1 MISKALKTINSYKM
15 LENTEN
21 IIVGLSGGAD
31 SVSLTHFLYTIS
43 KKMNFNLHAVHINH
57 GIRNEE
63 AKRDEI
69 FVKDFCKELK
79 INLIIKEVDIPRISK
94 ELKIGMEEAG
104 RKIRYEVFN
113 QVANQNKN
121 SKIATAHTLSD
132 NVETILMRLS
142 RGTGLKGLCGIPPV
156 RENII
161 RPLIEIK
168 REEIEEY
175 CHRNNL
181 SYVNDSSNFEKD
193 YTRNKIRLDIIPKFK
208 EINPNFENAINRAIT
223 SIREDENYLENFANK
238 IQSSSSPNEIVSLPC
253 AIKNRVLMKIIN
265 KHSENGSTEQ
275 KHIKDLEKIIK
286 NKQGKMCISGG
297 KIISYSKGNLN
308 VEENSNHEY
317 PKWQY
322 PVKNLNIL
330 PEIGAKIT
338 LDIIS
343 IEEYNKLENKKN
355 IYALDFEKVPP
366 GSVFRNR
373 RPGDKFTFK
382 ERKITKSI
390 KKIFNEVKIP
400 PEDRENIPILAN
412 ENTVVWTHKIGV
424 SKNFIPNSET
434 KKVAIIKL
442 EKIKI

>member
-1 MISKALKTINSYKM
+1 MISKALRTINNYKM

-31 SVSLTHFLYTIS
+31 SVSLTYFLYTIS
-43 KKMNFNLHAVHINH
+43 KKMNFRLHAVHINH

-63 AKRDEI
+63 AKRDEL
-69 FVKDFCKELK
+69 FVKNFCKELK
-79 INLIIKEVDIPRISK
+79 INLTVKQVDVPKISK
-94 ELKIGMEEAG
+94 ELKIGLEEAG
-104 RKIRYEVFN
+104 RKIRYEIFERI
-113 QVANQNKN
+113 ANQNKN

-132 NVETILMRLS
+132 NAETILMRLL
-142 RGTGLKGLCGIPPV
+142 RGTGLKGLCGIPPI
-156 RENII
+156 RKNII

-168 REEIEEY
+168 REEIEKY
-175 CHRNNL
+175 CQENNL

-208 EINPNFENAINRAIT
+208 EINPDFENMVNRAIT
-223 SIREDENYLENFANK
+223 FIREDENYLENVADK
-238 IQSSSSPNEIVSLPC
+238 IQSNSSPNEIISLPSS
-253 AIKNRVLMKIIN
+253 IKNRVLLKIIN
-265 KHSENGSTEQ
+265 NYGQNGSTEQ

-297 KIISYSKGNLN
+297 KILSYSKGNLSL
-308 VEENSNHEY
+308 EENLNHKNL
-317 PKWQY
+317 KWQY

-330 PEIGAKIT
+330 PEIGMKIT
-338 LDIIS
+338 LDIMS
-343 IEEYNKLENKKN
+343 IEDYNKIQNKKR
-355 IYALDFEKVPP
+355 IYAIDLDKIPSE
-366 GSVFRNR
+366 SIFRNR
-373 RPGDKFTFK
+373 RSGDKFTFK

-400 PEDRENIPILAN
+400 PEIRENIPILAI
-412 ENTVVWTHKIGV
+412 ENTVIWAYKIGV

-442 EKIKI
+442 EKS